1 MDFRIFRRNR
11 FHVTYIPYRYGSGIT
26 NNALYTY
33 SYLKNQDYYDWMD
46 GDWAW
51 YDVPVTDDGIEY
63 YDRSV
68 AATNEV
74 WYINAFSFHA
84 ELGFA
89 ILDNVV
95 EVK

>member
-11 FHVTYIPYRYGSGIT
+11 FHVIYIQISIRRNKILCVSISS
-26 NNALYTY
+26 Y
-33 SYLKNQDYYDWMD
+33 SNNQDYYDWMD

-51 YDVPVTDDGIEY
+51 YDIPVTDDGIEY

-89 ILDNVV
+89 ILDDVV
-95 EVK
+95 EV